1 MSLYKRS
8 SFDKVLCKIYFWWE
22 INGKFQFYSKKLV
35 SFLTTISGQTIIN
48 YYIIIFQAKV
58 GFVERPHTYRRII
71 WRWKNGRWFR
81 IRPTTHDSISNCN
94 EQCQER
100 RNRRNKNIKNDELPK
115 SKIAHEDYDTC
126 KTISGPQTNQECK
139 FPVTFRGKKYETCIS
154 GNKRRRPWCSTG
166 LNANGEYVS
175 KMWGFCN
182 TSNCPLPEEA

>member
-1 MSLYKRS
+1 M
-8 SFDKVLCKIYFWWE
+8 
-22 INGKFQFYSKKLV
+22 
-35 SFLTTISGQTIIN
+35 
-48 YYIIIFQAKV
+48 
-58 GFVERPHTYRRII
+58 RPQTYRRII

-94 EQCQER
+94 EQCQKK
-100 RNRRNKNIKNDELPK
+100 RNRRNKNIKN
-115 SKIAHEDYDTC
+115 SC

-175 KMWGFCN
+175 KMWGYCN